1 MDCRGFFWRGTK
13 IISANFEKWKEY
25 HGDKT
30 DNDFKEFAAEVEN
43 NTSASMY
50 RAIMRDYRDRFCVKV
65 CKCEKKL
72 RTGLALKTYERFLAE
87 KSEEL
92 KKGQEAWLQ
101 FIKYKD
107 EYQQFLEVSLHYSKS
122 TTRTKVRLIKK
133 CISDD

>member
-30 DNDFKEFAAEVEN
+30 DDDFKIFAAEVEN

-50 RAIMRDYRDRFCVKV
+50 RAIMKDYRDKFHVKV
-65 CKCEKKL
+65 CRSEKKM

-87 KSEEL
+87 KNDTL

-107 EYQQFLEVSLHYSKS
+107 EYLQFLEVSLNYSKS
-122 TTRTKVRLIKK
+122 TACLKSRLVKK
-133 CISDD
+133 FISND